1 MISPSCSSLLLRLP
15 TQFSVGIR
23 LVYHSGDPG
32 SMFDKIEKFNHHF
45 KESKKYDIF
54 RLSGLEHTTCLEA

>member
-1 MISPSCSSLLLRLP
+1 MISPWCSSLLLRLP
-15 TQFSVGIR
+15 TQLSVGIR
-23 LVYHSGDPG
+23 LDYHSGDPG

-45 KESKKYDIF
+45 KGSKKYIF